1 MSTPAKHARLNPEG
15 EKMVHSH
22 LREPLLT
29 GDAPVVHGSP
39 VVPSTSTRCPRPI
52 GTVLRAN
59 IPSEPCIA
67 ASAYGAQMPS
77 SIATM
82 PSSTGSLYTMT
93 PPTSVAVT
101 SSIVSSTRMATAT
114 LLPSGTF
121 IRTVAPSTPA
131 QTTYVVASSTATT
144 STVASSHYIHSAWR
158 APPPTPAPIF
168 SMQPTSIKFPSGTI
182 IRMVQPGV
190 NPQTNPTVPVPSIG
204 MPSTAR
210 LPCGRT
216 VQIGQLALNVQG
228 ASVMHSSGTAT
239 ISTTQPST
247 NPALVSVPSLRTSTA
262 PMLPYGTTI
271 RTIVP
276 SGTVTSPSTTVTATA
291 QPGTSYSDDKS
302 ALTSTVYATSLQM
315 AASSLHSPVSA
326 LRPSVKPLSGTTKA
340 TPIAS
345 YSSDRSTAPSIHI
358 TSIELLP
365 SLTMTPPESP
375 QIKSI
380 GSDSVTSQLA
390 VSRCTQPS
398 TSGIL
403 LKNSSVVPTKS
414 KSATITENLPTAAI
428 VSSETSQNLDS
439 SISSVESMADM
450 LPDFDS
456 DNETIPK
463 NQEHIANK
471 HTCCALCQRQLRKK
485 KSRELQIFVM
495 VSEIYKIL
503 KDKKNVV
510 KAQMLLA

>member
-1 MSTPAKHARLNPEG
+1 
-15 EKMVHSH
+15 
-22 LREPLLT
+22 
-29 GDAPVVHGSP
+29 APVVHGSP

-67 ASAYGAQMPS
+67 ASAYGVQMPS

-82 PSSTGSLYTMT
+82 PSSTGSLYTTT

-114 LLPSGTF
+114 LLPSGIF

-144 STVASSHYIHSAWR
+144 ST
-158 APPPTPAPIF
+158 
-168 SMQPTSIKFPSGTI
+168 
-182 IRMVQPGV
+182 
-190 NPQTNPTVPVPSIG
+190 
-204 MPSTAR
+204 
-210 LPCGRT
+210 
-216 VQIGQLALNVQG
+216 
-228 ASVMHSSGTAT
+228 
-239 ISTTQPST
+239 
-247 NPALVSVPSLRTSTA
+247 
-262 PMLPYGTTI
+262 
-271 RTIVP
+271 
-276 SGTVTSPSTTVTATA
+276 
-291 QPGTSYSDDKS
+291 PGTSYSDDKS

-345 YSSDRSTAPSIHI
+345 YSSGRSTAPSIHI

-439 SISSVESMADM
+439 SISSVESM
-450 LPDFDS
+450 
-456 DNETIPK
+456 
-463 NQEHIANK
+463 
-471 HTCCALCQRQLRKK
+471 
-485 KSRELQIFVM
+485 
-495 VSEIYKIL
+495 
-503 KDKKNVV
+503 
-510 KAQMLLA
+510 

>member
-1 MSTPAKHARLNPEG
+1 
-15 EKMVHSH
+15 
-22 LREPLLT
+22 
-29 GDAPVVHGSP
+29 
-39 VVPSTSTRCPRPI
+39 
-52 GTVLRAN
+52 

-216 VQIGQLALNVQG
+216 VQIGQLALNVPG

-239 ISTTQPST
+239 ISTAQPST
-247 NPALVSVPSLRTSTA
+247 NPTNRPALVSVPSLGTSTA

-276 SGTVTSPSTTVTATA
+276 SATVTSPSTTVTATA
-291 QPGTSYSDDKS
+291 QSGTSYSDDTS
-302 ALTSTVYATSLQM
+302 ASTSTVYATSLQM

-326 LRPSVKPLSGTTKA
+326 LRPSVKPLPGTTKA

-345 YSSDRSTAPSIHI
+345 YSSGRSTAPSIHI

-380 GSDSVTSQLA
+380 GSDSATSQLA

-403 LKNSSVVPTKS
+403 IKDSSVVPTKS
-414 KSATITENLPTAAI
+414 KSGTITENLPTAAI

-439 SISSVESMADM
+439 SISSLESMVDM

-456 DNETIPK
+456 NNDTIPK
-463 NQEHIANK
+463 NQEHI
-471 HTCCALCQRQLRKK
+471 
-485 KSRELQIFVM
+485 
-495 VSEIYKIL
+495 
-503 KDKKNVV
+503 
-510 KAQMLLA
+510 